1 MTARSKMPLALLLAG
16 AMTAISAATN
26 AGAEEPQRELAEWA
40 RYKAAWNAHDAR
52 GIASAFAPDASFKT
66 PAQPQAVQGPAAIAE
81 AVQPMLAA
89 FPDLKLVVTSNTWT
103 SPRTMVERWTLTGT
117 WTERFLSGPLIGV
130 APSGRPFMIEGASF
144 YEWENG
150 KIKRYENY
158 YDRMSLLGQIGA
170 LGGPPD
176 SRRQP

>member
-1 MTARSKMPLALLLAG
+1 MTARSKTLLALLLAG
-16 AMTAISAATN
+16 AMTTTG
-26 AGAEEPQRELAEWA
+26 AGAEEPRPEHAEWA

-52 GIASAFAPDASFKT
+52 GIASAFAADASFKT
-66 PAQPQAVQGPAAIAE
+66 PVQPQAVHGPAAIAE
-81 AVQPMLAA
+81 AIQPMLAA
-89 FPDLKLVVTSNTWT
+89 FPDLKLVVVSNAWT
-103 SPRTMVERWTLTGT
+103 GPRTMVERWTLTGT
-117 WTERFLSGPLIGV
+117 WTERFLSGPLTGV
-130 APSGRPFMIEGASF
+130 APSGRPFTIEGASF

-176 SRRQP
+176 TRRQP